1 MCDLPKTLSCVL
13 GGLVLASSVSLLS
26 LGPVLGAAEGSG
38 PVRIGVLAK
47 RGPERCLEK
56 WGPTA
61 EYLTEKI
68 LGYSFVIKP
77 LDHDEVGPAVE
88 RGEVEFVLTSPS
100 SYVELERLYN
110 VSRIVTLKNLHL
122 GKAYTVYAAVIF
134 RKSDRG
140 EIRDLGDLKGM
151 TFMAVDEQSFGGWQM
166 TWRELKEDGID
177 PRRDFSDLRFGRTH
191 DAVVYAVQEGKIDAG
206 TVRADTL
213 ERMAMEGKI
222 RLEDFQMVNEQ
233 QNDSATG

>member
-1 MCDLPKTLSCVL
+1 MYDLTRTLSCWL
-13 GGLVLASSVSLLS
+13 GKLVLASSVSLLS
-26 LGPVLGAAEGSG
+26 PELVLGAAEGSR

-56 WGPTA
+56 WGPAA
-61 EYLTEKI
+61 EYLTAEI
-68 LGYSFVIKP
+68 SGWSFVIKP
-77 LDHDEVGPAVE
+77 LAHNQVGPAVE

-100 SYVELERLYN
+100 SYVDLERLYN

-140 EIRDLGDLKGM
+140 DLRDPGDLKGM

-166 TWRELKEDGID
+166 AWRELALKQAKAENVF
-177 PRRDFSDLRFGRTH
+177 RHAR
-191 DAVVYAVQEGKIDAG
+191 
-206 TVRADTL
+206 VR
-213 ERMAMEGKI
+213 
-222 RLEDFQMVNEQ
+222 
-233 QNDSATG
+233 SAWAYRKPST